1 MSTQPT
7 ERHVRVCPTH
17 MVEVEERGSSLICPR
32 GQHAVSHFKVIDRL
46 KRTSVEVAV
55 DGDDRRGGLV
65 GEGTKYPVRVRPGAV
80 EALSSV
86 GQVAPARAA
95 GPTKPKE
102 VLAKAKFEDSSGV
115 VLWVR
120 LLRRTLKTT
129 GQCFVVQWCRHEP
142 GEKNVAK
149 TAPLAIETYQEKA
162 REAYEAAV
170 AQARKDGWAERA
182 VLRREIK
189 LLPLP
194 KPAAAKKGR

>member
-1 MSTQPT
+1 
-7 ERHVRVCPTH
+7 

-46 KRTSVEVAV
+46 KRTAVEVAV

-80 EALSSV
+80 EALSGV
-86 GQVAPARAA
+86 GQAVPAR
-95 GPTKPKE
+95 PTKPKE
-102 VLAKAKFEDSSGV
+102 VLARAKFEDSTGA

-120 LLRRTLKTT
+120 LLRRTTKTT
-129 GQCFVVQWCRHEP
+129 GQCFVVQWYRHEP
-142 GEKNVAK
+142 GEKNVTK

-162 REAYEAAV
+162 REAYEAAL
-170 AQARKDGWAERA
+170 AQARKDGWRELA

-194 KPAAAKKGR
+194 KPITSGKKAR